1 MKYRQFGRTEFKVS
15 EVGFGA
21 WALGGDWGQVSEDD
35 AVRALSAAVDAG
47 VNLVDT
53 ADVYGDGRSERIVA
67 KALKGKRDSVIV
79 FTKAGRRLNP
89 HTAAGYNKA
98 NLTGFVERSLKNLET
113 DALDLVQLHCPP
125 RDVYYMPEVFD
136 GLDDL
141 MRTGKIKHYGVS
153 VEKVEDAIKAVEF
166 PNVQGVQI
174 IFNIF
179 RQRPAER
186 FFNIAKEKQVGI
198 LARVPLA
205 SGLLTGR
212 MNATT
217 GFPENDHRNYN
228 REGKAFDIG
237 ETFSGVRFDDG
248 LAAVEQLSSIL
259 PKGMSLTDLALKWI
273 LMFDA
278 ISTVIPGAKSE
289 AQARANAHASEL
301 PPLTEEVMSKI
312 RKIYEDTV
320 KGSVHQRW

>member
-1 MKYRQFGRTEFKVS
+1 MKYRQFGRTEFRVS

-21 WALGGDWGQVSEDD
+21 WALGGDWGSVSEND
-35 AVRALSAAVDAG
+35 AVSALCAAVDAG

-67 KALKGKRDSVIV
+67 KALKGKRDSVVV

-89 HTAAGYNKA
+89 HNAAGYNKT
-98 NLTGFVERSLKNLET
+98 NLAAFVERSLKNLET
-113 DALDLVQLHCPP
+113 EALDLVQLHCPP
-125 RDVYYMPEVFD
+125 REVYYMPEVFD
-136 GLDDL
+136 GLDAL
-141 MRTGKIKHYGVS
+141 QREGKIKHYGVS

-166 PNVQGVQI
+166 PNVKGVQI

-186 FFNIAKEKQVGI
+186 FFSIAKEKQVGI

-212 MNATT
+212 MNAETA
-217 GFPENDHRNYN
+217 FPENDHRNYN
-228 REGKAFDIG
+228 KEGKAFDIG
-237 ETFSGVRFDDG
+237 ETFSGVHFGDG
-248 LAAVEQLSSIL
+248 LAATAQLSSIL
-259 PKGMSLTDLALKWI
+259 PEGMSLTDLALKWI

-278 ISTVIPGAKSE
+278 VSTVIPGAKSDTQ
-289 AQARANAHASEL
+289 AVANARASLL
-301 PPLTEEVMSKI
+301 PPLSEDVMSKI
-312 RKIYEDTV
+312 RNIYEN
-320 KGSVHQRW
+320 KIKASVHQRW